1 IYIYI
6 YIYIYIFIYKQ
17 LMMASLPTPT
27 IVRIKRHLGSE
38 SSETIIVSS
47 KRIKIDT
54 NDTTP
59 DPVPEICTTILK
71 KLTTL
76 KQGDS
81 FEVETK
87 KALQNEPKHSWELK
101 DSYKKGYQSHS
112 KNLIQKKSKSDVA
125 AIRFKLVCSKRNL
138 QENESDPLGFN
149 IFDALKEK
157 EESPLLS
164 LPSTSTNVRTFK
176 LKILAILMLYLV
188 MVYQWKVKK
197 LNLYM
202 ILYYTSLPLE
212 LSSWINNICEIQR
225 YNQLDYRDPSS
236 KHDDEY
242 EDDNDDENSESNW
255 RNDYPDEEDTKFYD
269 DEDDFLCDDLMKK
282 ANLENTSEDSSF
294 DADNYDDSG
303 DFDEDGNLVT
313 FEKKTESVFDK
324 YKKGKLKL
332 SSDESDSD

>member
-1 IYIYI
+1 
-6 YIYIYIFIYKQ
+6 
-17 LMMASLPTPT
+17 MMASLPTPT

-81 FEVETK
+81 FVVETK

-101 DSYKKGYQSHS
+101 DSYKKGYQSNS
-112 KNLIQKKSKSDVA
+112 KSLIQKKSKSDVA

-149 IFDALKEK
+149 VFDALKEK

-164 LPSTSTNVRTFK
+164 LPSTSTNTNSDVISCNGLPMESEKVEF
-176 LKILAILMLYLV
+176 
-188 MVYQWKVKK
+188 VYD
-197 LNLYM
+197 
-202 ILYYTSLPLE
+202 LYYTSLPLE
-212 LSSWINNICEIQR
+212 LSSWINNIC
-225 YNQLDYRDPSS
+225 
-236 KHDDEY
+236 
-242 EDDNDDENSESNW
+242 
-255 RNDYPDEEDTKFYD
+255 D
-269 DEDDFLCDDLMKK
+269 DEDDFLCEDLMKK

-294 DADNYDDSG
+294 DAEEYDDSG

-313 FEKKTESVFDK
+313 FEKKTDSVFDK
-324 YKKGKLKL
+324 YRKGKLKL

>member
-1 IYIYI
+1 
-6 YIYIYIFIYKQ
+6 
-17 LMMASLPTPT
+17 MMASLPTPT

-81 FEVETK
+81 FVVETK

-101 DSYKKGYQSHS
+101 DSYKKGYQSNS
-112 KNLIQKKSKSDVA
+112 KSLIQKKSKSDVA

-149 IFDALKEK
+149 VFDALKEK

-164 LPSTSTNVRTFK
+164 LPSTSTNTNSDVISCNGLPMESEKVEF
-176 LKILAILMLYLV
+176 
-188 MVYQWKVKK
+188 VYD
-197 LNLYM
+197 
-202 ILYYTSLPLE
+202 LYYTSLPLE

-269 DEDDFLCDDLMKK
+269 DEDDFLCEDLMKK

-294 DADNYDDSG
+294 DAEEYDDSG

-313 FEKKTESVFDK
+313 FEKKSDSVFDK
-324 YKKGKLKL
+324 YRKGKLKL